1 MMLKGGDRVS
11 RLAIKEYVRM
21 HFNPDLSAMDR
32 LNIISR
38 LVSQDEVAVSL
49 LEKLLSTAEA
59 YFGKVVLM
67 ESQLKTARLRLEGE
81 DLREL
86 TEVLDKNRKLAHEA
100 LISDLHIFNRYL
112 LKNYEDAP
120 IGGLYS
126 KSPDSIRDR
135 VAIADWAGELL
146 AALFNER
153 RR

>member
-1 MMLKGGDRVS
+1 MS

>member
-1 MMLKGGDRVS
+1 MN
-11 RLAIKEYVRM
+11 RLAIKEYICM

-49 LEKLLSTAEA
+49 LEKLLSTAEG

-67 ESQLKTARLRLEGE
+67 EGQMKTARLRLEGE
-81 DLREL
+81 ELREL

-112 LKNYEDAP
+112 LKNYEDVP
-120 IGGLYS
+120 TGGIYS
-126 KSPDSIRDR
+126 KDPDSIRDR

-146 AALFNER
+146 AALFNGR

>member
-112 LKNYEDAP
+112 LKNYQDAP

-126 KSPDSIRDR
+126 KSPESIRDR

>member
-1 MMLKGGDRVS
+1 
-11 RLAIKEYVRM
+11 
-21 HFNPDLSAMDR
+21 
-32 LNIISR
+32 
-38 LVSQDEVAVSL
+38 
-49 LEKLLSTAEA
+49 
-59 YFGKVVLM
+59 M

>member
-1 MMLKGGDRVS
+1 MS

-112 LKNYEDAP
+112 LKNYQDAP

-126 KSPDSIRDR
+126 KSPESIRDR

>member
-11 RLAIKEYVRM
+11 RLAIKEYIRM

>member
-1 MMLKGGDRVS
+1 MS
-11 RLAIKEYVRM
+11 RLAIKEYIRM

>member
-1 MMLKGGDRVS
+1 MS

-126 KSPDSIRDR
+126 KSPESIRDR